1 MPLTDAIGYVAAFLT
16 TCSFVP
22 QAWQTLR
29 TRDVSGISAGMY
41 GVFTTGVALWLV
53 YGWLTGAWPVIVAN
67 AITLA
72 LASFILV
79 MKLRF
84 GR

>member
-1 MPLTDAIGYVAAFLT
+1 
-16 TCSFVP
+16 VP

-53 YGWLTGAWPVIVAN
+53 YGWLTDAWPVIVAN

-84 GR
+84 AETAGSGTLGVYPVLPAPSL